1 MMKCLVGD
9 FDTTLSTNSPGE
21 NTTMKLNVSQ
31 QYTIY
36 YNMSLC
42 QHSRGKVTIKK
53 DE

>member
-21 NTTMKLNVSQ
+21 NTSMKLNVSQ
-31 QYTIY
+31 QYSIN

-42 QHSRGKVTIKK
+42 QHSRGKVTINK

>member
-1 MMKCLVGD
+1 MMKCLFGD

-21 NTTMKLNVSQ
+21 NTSMKLNVSQ
-31 QYTIY
+31 QYSIN